1 MLPSAVRRIVACL
14 AALAAVPLF
23 STASADDLTE
33 RVRPCTHCHGAE
45 GRAAPDG
52 YYPRLAGKPAEYLY
66 RQLRHFR
73 DGRRRYAPMTHLLDG
88 LPDAYLAEM
97 ARHFAQ
103 LDLPYPAPRRAADPP
118 AWLERGRQLAEQG
131 DPAKRLPA
139 CRTCHGPAFT
149 GVLPATPGLLGLPR
163 DYLNAQLGAWK
174 SRQRR
179 AQSPDCM
186 ADIAARMTPEDIGAV
201 AAWLSSRPLPQN
213 SRPVAA
219 LDRKPDIDC
228 GSFAARA
235 SAP

>member
-88 LPDAYLAEM
+88 LPDTYLAEM

-139 CRTCHGPAFT
+139 CRTCHGPDFT

-186 ADIAARMTPEDIGAV
+186 ADIAGRMTPEDIGAV